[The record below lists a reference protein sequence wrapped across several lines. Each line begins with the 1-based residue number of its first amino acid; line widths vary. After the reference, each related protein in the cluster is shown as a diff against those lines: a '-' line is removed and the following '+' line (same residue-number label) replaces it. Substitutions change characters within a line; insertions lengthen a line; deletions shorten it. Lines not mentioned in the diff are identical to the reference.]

1 MSEPF
6 DGCPLEV
13 EENNEIVEKNNE
25 NEEFELNET
34 VDKSID
40 NDGNIVE
47 NDINNLLENGAFK
60 VPDYSGKILF
70 VERGKCTFLTKA
82 QYALSTNATALIVV
96 NNEDRIDSPSSG
108 LGVDRSITYDMVKTI
123 NEKLSIMS
131 ISNTSIAKITHSLK
145 LFGGQGLLIQVVPLV
160 CGAGGSCVPS
170 LDEEKKLQVI
180 FYIFY
185 IL

>member
-6 DGCPLEV
+6 DGCPIEM
-13 EENNEIVEKNNE
+13 EEINEILDTNNE
-25 NEEFELNET
+25 NEEIKLIKT

-47 NDINNLLENGAFK
+47 NNMNNLLEHDILK
-60 VPDYSGKILF
+60 VPDNSGKILF

-82 QYALSTNATALIVV
+82 QYALSTNATALIIV

-108 LGVDRSITYDMVKTI
+108 LGVDRSITYDMVKII

-131 ISNTSIAKITHSLK
+131 ISNTSIAKIDHSLK
-145 LFGGQGLLIQVVPLV
+145 LFRGKTLFIQVVPLV
-160 CGAGGSCVPS
+160 CGMGGSCVPS
-170 LDEEKKLQVI
+170 LDEEKKTQVI
-180 FYIFY
+180 FF